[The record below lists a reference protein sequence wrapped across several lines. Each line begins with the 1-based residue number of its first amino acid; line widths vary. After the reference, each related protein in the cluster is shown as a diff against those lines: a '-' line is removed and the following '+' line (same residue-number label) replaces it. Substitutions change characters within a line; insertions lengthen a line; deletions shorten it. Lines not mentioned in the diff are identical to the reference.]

1 MKVLKRL
8 KPLAILVIIFIVVQS
23 NIVLAFD
30 LNKKI
35 NKNVYINNIELSG
48 LTMEEAKEKLLYH
61 VNENRYFVL
70 SYENKEILIDKNI
83 LGVEYEIDDLVKDA
97 YNVGRDQNVISNI
110 KTKVSLSK
118 GNKIVIPLSYKYNI
132 KNIDKLIEDCN
143 KDIYVNPIDATI
155 KIINNQISITKETY
169 GKKLDKSKLKRDIIY
184 NIKNLN
190 SRDIKASIKILS
202 PKYKYDELKK
212 IDTVLGK
219 FETYFNSSNK
229 NRVNNIEVAALA
241 TSNLI
246 IDQNE
251 RFSFNNALKNIR
263 KNLKEA
269 PIIKNGKTDKGLGG
283 GICQV
288 STTIYNAALYSNMN
302 IIEVNN
308 HSIPSL
314 YITKGRDATV
324 SDGYLDFVFENKNQT
339 PILIYNQVLNNKI
352 VSSIYGS
359 IEDKKDIEIETKI
372 VKVLKNKQICK
383 NDYNLKNGLKIIE
396 QKGRLGYSVNTFR
409 IYKENKK
416 IIKKELINTSYYPP
430 CDEIITKGVK
440 STED

>member
-97 YNVGRDQNVISNI
+97 YNVGRDQDVISNI

-118 GNKIVIPLSYKYNI
+118 GNKIVIPLSCEYNME
-132 KNIDKLIEDCN
+132 KIDKLIEDCN

>member
-97 YNVGRDQNVISNI
+97 YNVGRDQDVISNI

-118 GNKIVIPLSYKYNI
+118 GNKIVIPLSCEYNME
-132 KNIDKLIEDCN
+132 KIDKLIEDCN

-251 RFSFNNALKNIR
+251 RFSFNNALKDIR

>member
-97 YNVGRDQNVISNI
+97 YNVGRDQDVISNI

-118 GNKIVIPLSYKYNI
+118 GNKIVIPLSCEYNME
-132 KNIDKLIEDCN
+132 KIDKLIEDCN

-190 SRDIKASIKILS
+190 SRNIKASIKILS

-229 NRVNNIEVAALA
+229 NRANNIEVAALA

-246 IDQNE
+246 IGQNE

-324 SDGYLDFVFENKNQT
+324 SDGYLDFIFENKNQT

>member
-8 KPLAILVIIFIVVQS
+8 KPLAILVIIFIMVQS

-97 YNVGRDQNVISNI
+97 YNVGRDRDVISNI

-155 KIINNQISITKETY
+155 QIVDGEISITKETY

-190 SRDIKASIKILS
+190 SSDIKACIEILS

-212 IDTVLGK
+212 IDTVLGT

-246 IDQNE
+246 IGQNE

-324 SDGYLDFVFENKNQT
+324 SDGYLDFIFENKNQT

-409 IYKENKK
+409 IYKENQK

-430 CDEIITKGVK
+430 CDEIIKKGVK
-440 STED
+440 ATED

>member
-97 YNVGRDQNVISNI
+97 YNVGRDQDVISNI

-118 GNKIVIPLSYKYNI
+118 GNKIVIPLSCEYNME
-132 KNIDKLIEDCN
+132 KIDKLIEDCN

-246 IDQNE
+246 IGQNE
-251 RFSFNNALKNIR
+251 RFSFNNALKDIR